1 MSRLGDTTTRDVTA
15 AAERIGLDLT
25 DSERAAATERIA
37 ALSGI
42 YDDLEDAPSGPSGG
56 THDAFETTPHRP
68 GKGEDS
74 HNAWLWRFDLVRPGG
89 NGVLDGLDIAVKNN
103 MGVRGVE
110 LTCGSKAFEG
120 CVAGAHAEV
129 VDRLLDAGGRIVG
142 ATNMDE
148 LAFGPTSETSAFG
161 PTTNP
166 VNMDHVAGGSS
177 SGSAAAVAAGEVDLA
192 LGSDTGGSVRIP
204 ASYCG
209 IVGHKP
215 TYGLVPRR
223 GFVAMAY
230 SMDHV
235 GPLARDVETAA
246 RGLDAIADAPPGS
259 GDGET
264 AYSEDLGCDLAD
276 LTIGVPERLFGSHVS
291 AAVEEA
297 VRGAISDVGDLGAT
311 VGEIEIPG
319 LEHSREAWWG
329 IAPVEFAATYFTHG
343 IGLWRRERV
352 DPSLAASARRV
363 RDATSRDLGANATEM
378 LALGATLLDTHGG
391 DHYVRA
397 GNLRATLTDSFD
409 RAFDDVDL
417 LVSPATPTTALEL
430 GGFERGVT
438 PPVNWDTHP
447 TNLTGHP
454 SVSLPCGDHEGLP
467 VGLQLMG
474 PHYGDKVVLD
484 AAYAVE
490 GAFEGEDESGSAGA

>member
-1 MSRLGDTTTRDVTA
+1 MSRLGDTTTTEVA
-15 AAERIGLDLT
+15 NAAERIGLALT
-25 DSERAAATERIA
+25 DEERVAARERIA
-37 ALSGI
+37 ALAGL
-42 YDDLEDAPSGPSGG
+42 YDDLEVAPSGAP
-56 THDAFETTPHRP
+56 TDDRDVFETTPHRP
-68 GKGEDS
+68 ADDDDP
-74 HNAWLWRFDLVRPGG
+74 HNAWLRRFDLRRPDRE
-89 NGVLDGLDIAVKNN
+89 GVLDGLSVAVKNN
-103 MGVRGVE
+103 MSTRGVE

-120 CVAGAHAEV
+120 TVAGAHAEV

-166 VNMDHVAGGSS
+166 ADADHVAGGSS
-177 SGSAAAVAAGEVDLA
+177 SGSAAAVAAGDVDLA

-223 GFVAMAY
+223 GFVALAY
-230 SMDHV
+230 SMDHI
-235 GPLARDVETAA
+235 GPLAKDVETAA
-246 RGLDAIADAPPGS
+246 RGLDAIADAPLGV
-259 GDGET
+259 DEI
-264 AYSEDLGCDLAD
+264 AYSENLGCDLAD
-276 LTIGVPERLFGSHVS
+276 RTIGVPEGLFGTHVTEG
-291 AAVEEA
+291 VEST
-297 VRGAISDVGDLGAT
+297 VRGAISGLGDLGAT
-311 VGEIEIPG
+311 IREVEIDG
-319 LEHSREAWWG
+319 LERSREAWWG
-329 IAPVEFAATYFTHG
+329 IAPAEFAATYHTHG

-352 DPSLAASARRV
+352 DPSLSASARRV
-363 RDATSRDLGANATEM
+363 RNATSRDLGPGAKEM

-391 DHYVRA
+391 YHYVRA
-397 GNLRATLTDSFD
+397 GNVRADLADSFD
-409 RAFDDVDL
+409 RAFEDVDL
-417 LVSPATPTTALEL
+417 LASPATPTTALEL

-454 SVSLPCGDHEGLP
+454 SVSLPCGEHDGLP

-474 PHYGDKVVLD
+474 PQYGDDAVLD
-484 AAYAVE
+484 AAYAIE
-490 GAFEGEDESGSAGA
+490 HETAAGSAVE